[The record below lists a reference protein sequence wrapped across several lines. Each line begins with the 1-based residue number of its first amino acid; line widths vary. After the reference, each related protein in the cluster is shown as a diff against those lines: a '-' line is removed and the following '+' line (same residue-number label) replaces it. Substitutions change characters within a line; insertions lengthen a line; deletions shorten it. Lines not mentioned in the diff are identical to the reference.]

1 MPYVV
6 DAEYGLDTPVH
17 VKLEIEDAENN
28 IRKIDLTLAKQKTQK
43 ADVQRQLDT
52 LEAHWSEQQHKAQ

>member
-1 MPYVV
+1 M